1 MGERRH
7 KLLDRRNEIRKNL
20 KGKWIGEK
28 KERGKGEG
36 ENERKGERKDKRKQ
50 RPFSIGK
57 QLHGSHDNAT
67 IVVTPEESGQ
77 ATGMP

>member
-1 MGERRH
+1 M
-7 KLLDRRNEIRKNL
+7 

-50 RPFSIGK
+50 RPFSRGK
-57 QLHGSHDNAT
+57 QLHGSYDNGT
-67 IVVTPEESGQ
+67 VVVTPEESGQ
-77 ATGMP
+77 ATGMQ